1 MILCSSLVNL
11 AETRGER
18 RENPPFSCWQIRKI
32 IEQRQKKSEISKN
45 IFFDRQLG
53 MYDDAY
59 QV

>member
-1 MILCSSLVNL
+1 MNFSRDPWLKV
-11 AETRGER
+11 
-18 RENPPFSCWQIRKI
+18 ENPLFSCWQIRKI
-32 IEQRQKKSEISKN
+32 IEKSQKKSEISKN